1 MGLNLLRSMM
11 MMTAMGGKNTM
22 QNTALEEDRRRRK
35 KAIKRLFWRRRR
47 NSRTY
52 KLRPAIKPLL
62 LVAADNGKT
71 IRKLCLYHAAHTRPR
86 SHMSD
91 GWARNLHR
99 RKKMEDGCQLD
110 ATGKPNR
117 GK

>member
-1 MGLNLLRSMM
+1 MI

-62 LVAADNGKT
+62 LVAADTSLCAAAGAANGKEVMMPY
-71 IRKLCLYHAAHTRPR
+71 CAC
-86 SHMSD
+86 
-91 GWARNLHR
+91 AR
-99 RKKMEDGCQLD
+99 
-110 ATGKPNR
+110 
-117 GK
+117 